1 MSSKITTEK
10 YDVVKMERLKHYL
23 ETNAERDKPKYY
35 EILVDNLKVV
45 DKTNDPACFD
55 DYTMYM
61 NEESKIIKVLIYSST
76 ETSPRNDKFIFT
88 IANTEE
94 EKRKQE
100 KKQSELNGFEIQN
113 KIDTA
118 ITTERERMNSE
129 KMKEELEAKTKQLEE
144 AEEYIDQL
152 TEELQVERE
161 KKYNPREI
169 QFGNI
174 ASIAIEEVIKRNP
187 AWTKKVPLIGALSGL
202 LETEQPVVLDD
213 AENKTTSEETSASFA
228 KKVKERVQEGL
239 DEETK
244 AKLDF
249 FEQMKENFTE
259 EQFNMMIHITQ
270 ALMSNP
276 EHLSTVY
283 ELVLPQEESNKEA
296 A

>member
-35 EILVDNLKVV
+35 EIFVDNLKAV

-61 NEESKIIKVLIYSST
+61 NEDSKVIKVLIYTST
-76 ETSPRNDKFIFT
+76 ENSPRNDKFIFT
-88 IANTEE
+88 IVNTEE
-94 EKRKQE
+94 ERRKHD
-100 KKQSELNGFEIQN
+100 KKQSELNGLEIQN
-113 KIDTA
+113 KIDSA
-118 ITTERERMNSE
+118 ITAERDRLNTEKLN
-129 KMKEELEAKTKQLEE
+129 EELEEKTKQLEE

-152 TEELQVERE
+152 TEELEAVKE

-174 ASIAIEEVIKRNP
+174 ASIAIEEMIKRNP
-187 AWTKKVPLIGALSGL
+187 TWSKKVPLIGALSGL

-228 KKVKERVQEGL
+228 KKVKESVQEGL
-239 DEETK
+239 DKETK

-249 FEQMKENFTE
+249 FEQMEENFTE
-259 EQFNMMIHITQ
+259 EQFDMMIQITQ
-270 ALMSNP
+270 LLMANP
-276 EHLSTVY
+276 EQLPTVY
-283 ELVLPQEESNKEA
+283 ELILPHEESSKEA

>member
-113 KIDTA
+113 KIDSA
-118 ITTERERMNSE
+118 ITTERERMNTE
-129 KMKEELEAKTKQLEE
+129 KMKEELEAKTQQLEE

-187 AWTKKVPLIGALSGL
+187 TWSKKVPLIGALSGL
-202 LETEQPVVLDD
+202 LETEQPSVSDVR
-213 AENKTTSEETSASFA
+213 ENKTASEETNASFA
-228 KKVKERVQEGL
+228 KKIKEPVQKDL
-239 DEETK
+239 DKETK
-244 AKLDF
+244 ARLEF
-249 FEQMKENFTE
+249 FEQMEENFTE
-259 EQFNMMIHITQ
+259 EQLSMMIQITQ
-270 ALMSNP
+270 TLMVNP
-276 EHLSTVY
+276 EQLSTVY
-283 ELVLPQEESNKEA
+283 ELVLPQEESDKETA
-296 A
+296 

>member
-1 MSSKITTEK
+1 MSNKITTEK

-23 ETNAERDKPKYY
+23 ETNAERDKSKYY
-35 EILVDNLKVV
+35 EIFVDNLKVV

-88 IANTEE
+88 ITNIEE
-94 EKRKQE
+94 EKQKQE

-113 KIDTA
+113 KIDSA
-118 ITTERERMNSE
+118 ITAERERMNTE
-129 KMKEELEAKTKQLEE
+129 KMKEELDAKTKQLEE

-152 TEELQVERE
+152 TEELQAEKE

-187 AWTKKVPLIGALSGL
+187 TWSKKVPLIGALSGL
-202 LETEQPVVLDD
+202 LETEQPTISGST
-213 AENKTTSEETSASFA
+213 ENKAASEETSASFA
-228 KKVKERVQEGL
+228 KKTKEPVQENH
-239 DEETK
+239 DNETK
-244 AKLDF
+244 AKLEF
-249 FEQMKENFTE
+249 FQQMEENFTE
-259 EQFNMMIHITQ
+259 EQLNMVIEIIQ
-270 ALMSNP
+270 SLAVKP
-276 EHLSTVY
+276 EQLATVH
-283 ELVLPQEESNKEA
+283 ELVLPREESNKEA

>member
-113 KIDTA
+113 KIDSA
-118 ITTERERMNSE
+118 ITTERERMNTE
-129 KMKEELEAKTKQLEE
+129 KMREELEAKTKQLEE

-152 TEELQVERE
+152 TDELQAEKE

-202 LETEQPVVLDD
+202 LETEHSTTSNDT
-213 AENKTTSEETSASFA
+213 ENKTTSEETSASFS
-228 KKVKERVQEGL
+228 KKTKETVAENA
-239 DEETK
+239 DKETK
-244 AKLDF
+244 AKLEF
-249 FEQMKENFTE
+249 FEQMEENFTE
-259 EQFNMMIHITQ
+259 EQFNMMIQITQ
-270 ALMSNP
+270 TLMSNP
-276 EHLSTVY
+276 EQLSTVY